1 MTPKEQY
8 EARKAERDK
17 LRALVKCHGLPY
29 TATIGRLRNGCLT
42 EIFLTNHKN
51 ASYAD
56 ACARDSAIICWLALQ
71 HGVPL
76 PVIALLRDGIGRPST
91 PLGAA
96 LDALKGEVAR

>member
-17 LRALVKCHGLPY
+17 LRALVKCHGLAY
-29 TATIGRLRNGCLT
+29 TATIGRLRDGCFT
-42 EIFLTNHKN
+42 GIFLTNHEN
-51 ASYAD
+51 ASHAD
-56 ACARDSAIICWLALQ
+56 ACARDCAQ

-76 PVIALLRDGIGRPST
+76 SVIALLGDGNGRPST

-96 LDALKGEVAR
+96 LDALKGEVAQ